1 MEDGG
6 GGHTGIQDL
15 VPYIHPI
22 ILACILFSIF
32 YEWSSKSNVSILY
45 IITLVL
51 GLLFYWP
58 DPSAPYSKRD
68 LNNLQAESY
77 KQAQD
82 FFAREKSKPVNQS
95 VNRFSDKVRTRSASN
110 LAQLHKVISETLDLL
125 ESSTKDGKPSAKQ
138 IVLSG
143 LAPYFNASKEEAA
156 TWSEDYD
163 YAKSARI
170 LIFNIA
176 FDELSTGKYNLGTG
190 FINPMGEGVHLQF
203 YVQSCLNWSFDRGY
217 ITEQERDETLT
228 ALRKNI
234 SSVG

>member
-22 ILACILFSIF
+22 ILAFILFSIF

-77 KQAQD
+77 KQEQD
-82 FFAREKSKPVNQS
+82 FFARGKSKPVNQS

-203 YVQSCLNWSFDRGY
+203 YVQSYLNWSFDRGY
-217 ITEQERDETLT
+217 ITEQELDETLT

>member
-1 MEDGG
+1 MQYFTAIANVITNIALFVSAAYVFFFGVCVCQFIKYPQYTPFLQFRRTLRMEDGG

-82 FFAREKSKPVNQS
+82 FFARGKSKPVNQS
-95 VNRFSDKVRTRSASN
+95 VNRF
-110 LAQLHKVISETLDLL
+110 
-125 ESSTKDGKPSAKQ
+125 
-138 IVLSG
+138 
-143 LAPYFNASKEEAA
+143 
-156 TWSEDYD
+156 
-163 YAKSARI
+163 
-170 LIFNIA
+170 
-176 FDELSTGKYNLGTG
+176 
-190 FINPMGEGVHLQF
+190 
-203 YVQSCLNWSFDRGY
+203 
-217 ITEQERDETLT
+217 
-228 ALRKNI
+228 
-234 SSVG
+234 